1 MESSTGQLYLRIYV
15 MYSVWRVVHDDSF
28 IQEYMVYG
36 MYIVQSVYVEW
47 RRTAVFKNI
56 CYVQCMKS
64 SARQLYSRIYLWRE
78 MNLQGTSLC
87 WGIPTRRIFT

>member
-15 MYSVWRVVHDDSF
+15 MYSVWREVHDDSF

>member
-1 MESSTGQLYLRIYV
+1 MYSVQSVYVEGAGQLYSRIY
-15 MYSVWRVVHDDSF
+15 D
-28 IQEYMVYG
+28 